1 MEPPATCP
9 KEYKETLD
17 EVLTLLFGGQHGG
30 DGDDE
35 FEFENEMGMS
45 HRSRSSRA
53 NFPRPNYHRAN
64 FPRPN
69 YHRANFPRPNYHRAN
84 YPRANSPKAAP
95 KTLVSKIRGFLGR
108 MCFLPCDV
116 ATTKLEEVLDKVNA
130 LDPKEYRE
138 EAATLLKRGLVMGG
152 VGMMMYS
159 NGELNV
165 SKYVLTIL
173 EKLSDTI
180 VFERILENT
189 MGTLAWTS
197 KASGYTARIVI
208 GIAVAKLC
216 LDFSL
221 GIKGMLAKQII
232 TIPQLLDIRNI
243 PMITKLFEDPLG
255 IKAAHEKR
263 ALQNAVRSVNAAVG
277 NNAPAINNAPAPNNA
292 PPGNNAPNAPAPT
305 PKKTRK
311 ASVKRRSPSRKR
323 APR

>member
-30 DGDDE
+30 DGDDDDYY
-35 FEFENEMGMS
+35 FEEDRS

-53 NFPRPNYHRAN
+53 NHPRPNY
-64 FPRPN
+64 
-69 YHRANFPRPNYHRAN
+69 PRPNYHRAN
-84 YPRANSPKAAP
+84 YPMANFPRANSPKAAP
-95 KTLVSKIRGFLGR
+95 KSLVSKIRGFLGR
-108 MCFLPCDV
+108 ACFLPCDV

-180 VFERILENT
+180 AFERILENT

-197 KASGYTARIVI
+197 KASGFTAKIVI

-277 NNAPAINNAPAPNNA
+277 NNAPALNNGPAANNA
-292 PPGNNAPNAPAPT
+292 PPGNNAPNT
-305 PKKTRK
+305 PHPVAKRTRK
-311 ASVKRRSPSRKR
+311 ASVKRRASSRR
-323 APR
+323 R

>member
-53 NFPRPNYHRAN
+53 NFPRPNYPRAN
-64 FPRPN
+64 YP
-69 YHRANFPRPNYHRAN
+69 RAN

-208 GIAVAKLC
+208 AIAVAKLC

-221 GIKGMLAKQII
+221 GVKGMLAKQII
-232 TIPQLLDIRNI
+232 TIPQLLDIRNL

-255 IKAAHEKR
+255 IEGAREKR
-263 ALQNAVRSVNAAVG
+263 ALQNAVRSANAAVG
-277 NNAPAINNAPAPNNA
+277 NNAPALNNAPAGNNRPPNNEPNVPN
-292 PPGNNAPNAPAPT
+292 PPA
-305 PKKTRK
+305 KKTRK
-311 ASVKRRSPSRKR
+311 ASVKRRASSRR
-323 APR
+323 R

>member
-30 DGDDE
+30 DGDDDE
-35 FEFENEMGMS
+35 FYFEEDRMS

-53 NFPRPNYHRAN
+53 RANPPMDNFPMAN
-64 FPRPN
+64 FPRDNP
-69 YHRANFPRPNYHRAN
+69 PM
-84 YPRANSPKAAP
+84 ANSPKAAP
-95 KTLVSKIRGFLGR
+95 KSLFNKIRGFLGR
-108 MCFLPCDV
+108 ACFLPCDV

-180 VFERILENT
+180 AFERILENT

-216 LDFSL
+216 LDISL

-232 TIPQLLDIRNI
+232 SIPQLLDIRNL

-255 IKAAHEKR
+255 IEGAREKR
-263 ALQNAVRSVNAAVG
+263 ALQNAVRSANAAVG
-277 NNAPAINNAPAPNNA
+277 NNAPALNNAPAGNNRPPNNEPNVPN
-292 PPGNNAPNAPAPT
+292 PPA
-305 PKKTRK
+305 KKTRK
-311 ASVKRRSPSRKR
+311 ASVKRRASSRR
-323 APR
+323 R

>member
-1 MEPPATCP
+1 MPVEKCRVEPPATCP

-30 DGDDE
+30 DGDDDDYY
-35 FEFENEMGMS
+35 FEEDRS

-53 NFPRPNYHRAN
+53 NHPRPNYPRANYPMANFPRAN
-64 FPRPN
+64 FPR
-69 YHRANFPRPNYHRAN
+69 
-84 YPRANSPKAAP
+84 ANSLKAAP

-108 MCFLPCDV
+108 ACFLPCDV

-180 VFERILENT
+180 AFERILENT

-197 KASGYTARIVI
+197 KASGFTAKIVI
-208 GIAVAKLC
+208 GIAVAKLS

-232 TIPQLLDIRNI
+232 TIPKLLDIRNL

-277 NNAPAINNAPAPNNA
+277 NNAPALNNAPAPNNA
-292 PPGNNAPNAPAPT
+292 PPGNNAPAAPHPVA
-305 PKKTRK
+305 KKTRK
-311 ASVKRRSPSRKR
+311 ASVKRGASVKTRASSRTR
-323 APR
+323 

>member
-1 MEPPATCP
+1 MPVEKCRMEPPATCP

-30 DGDDE
+30 DGDDDDYY
-35 FEFENEMGMS
+35 FEEDRS

-53 NFPRPNYHRAN
+53 NHPRPNY
-64 FPRPN
+64 
-69 YHRANFPRPNYHRAN
+69 PRPNYHRAN
-84 YPRANSPKAAP
+84 YPMANFPRANSPKAAP
-95 KTLVSKIRGFLGR
+95 KSLVSKIRGFLGR
-108 MCFLPCDV
+108 ACFLPCDV

-180 VFERILENT
+180 AFERILENT

-197 KASGYTARIVI
+197 KASGFTAKIVI

-277 NNAPAINNAPAPNNA
+277 NNAPALNNGPAANNA
-292 PPGNNAPNAPAPT
+292 PPGNNAPNT
-305 PKKTRK
+305 PHPVAKRTRK
-311 ASVKRRSPSRKR
+311 ASVKRRASSRR
-323 APR
+323 R

>member
-1 MEPPATCP
+1 MPVEKCRLEPPATCP
-9 KEYKETLD
+9 KKYKETLD

-30 DGDDE
+30 DGDDDDYY
-35 FEFENEMGMS
+35 FEEDRS
-45 HRSRSSRA
+45 HRSRSSRG
-53 NFPRPNYHRAN
+53 NPPRPNYPRANYPMANYPRAN
-64 FPRPN
+64 FPR
-69 YHRANFPRPNYHRAN
+69 ANFPRAN
-84 YPRANSPKAAP
+84 FPRANSPKAAP
-95 KTLVSKIRGFLGR
+95 KSLVSKIRGFLGR
-108 MCFLPCDV
+108 ACFLPCDV

-180 VFERILENT
+180 AFERILENT

-232 TIPQLLDIRNI
+232 TIPQLLDIRNL

-263 ALQNAVRSVNAAVG
+263 ALQNAVRSANAAVG
-277 NNAPAINNAPAPNNA
+277 NNAPALNNA
-292 PPGNNAPNAPAPT
+292 PPANNAPNAPNAPI
-305 PKKTRK
+305 PVAKRTRK
-311 ASVKRRSPSRKR
+311 ASVKRRASSRR
-323 APR
+323 R